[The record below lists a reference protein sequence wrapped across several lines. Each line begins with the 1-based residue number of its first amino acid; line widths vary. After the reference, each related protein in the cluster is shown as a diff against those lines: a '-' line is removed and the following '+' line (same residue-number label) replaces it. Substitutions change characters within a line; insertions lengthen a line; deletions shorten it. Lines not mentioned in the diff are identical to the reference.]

1 MKIIESITI
10 RYFRSVYTVN
20 ISPCK
25 DITVITGKNDVGKSN
40 ILKALNLFFCQQ
52 SDFMKPFDFNDDYS
66 ILRKEE
72 VRQDTIRGQQFIS
85 ISIRFSR
92 GDRMQNSLPPS
103 FSVTRRWDMHSPE
116 YKQSTDVYTRMEQYA
131 KKNGIKYSEKTTT
144 MFLSTFL
151 NKIKYI
157 YVPAIKDTRVF
168 NGTLNALQHSLFDH
182 KNKKIL
188 DEPINKANQ
197 AVQEIV
203 YDLQNDFKY
212 STGIDNFVELPNTLN
227 YTSGLLQIN
236 TSTEGGRVAID
247 KRGDGIRTHYIP
259 KILNYVAK
267 NSKDIYIWGF
277 EEPENS
283 YEYRRCI
290 QVAEEFDT
298 QYSKNC
304 QIFVTS
310 HSPAF
315 YNSVSENKTV
325 VNVGY
330 EQNKTTLLKDISHLD
345 EELGYIKL
353 YQNFI
358 EQVKDLEKKNAENAS
373 YIESLKNELHNSQ
386 KPIILTEGKTDASL
400 LKLAIK
406 KLSLSGF
413 EEWDIKPILSDKTSN
428 NEALLKFLYELRDNM
443 SSNQLIVGIFDRDV
457 KLDVV
462 DGEIKR
468 DLRDMD
474 FFKFAKNLYAFAI
487 PVPHE
492 RPETDQISIE
502 HYFTNS
508 EIKTEIDGKR
518 LFMGNEFQITGVYI
532 GDEELYYKGASNVY
546 NTIKII
552 EHESKKFVTKYD
564 GTGDY
569 SISKAAFV
577 QSIQENKE
585 GFSEI
590 SFSEFSKIFDTI
602 STIVTDSKT

>member
-20 ISPCK
+20 ISPCR

>member
-52 SDFMKPFDFNDDYS
+52 SDFMKPFNFNDDYS

-72 VRQDTIRGQQFIS
+72 VRKETIRGQQFIS

-92 GDRMQNSLPPS
+92 GNRMQNSLPPS

-131 KKNGIKYSEKTTT
+131 KKNGLKYSEKTTT

-168 NGTLNALQHSLFDH
+168 NGTLNALQHSLFDY

-203 YDLQNDFKY
+203 GDLQSDFKQ

-227 YTSGLLQIN
+227 YTNGLLQIN
-236 TSTEGGRVAID
+236 TSTEGGIVSID

-298 QYSKNC
+298 QYSKNS

-315 YNSVSENKTV
+315 YNCVSENKNV
-325 VNVGY
+325 INVGY

-358 EQVKDLEKKNAENAS
+358 EQVKDLEKKNEEKAN

-406 KLSLSGF
+406 KLSLSDF

-443 SSNQLIVGIFDRDV
+443 PSNQLIVGMFDRDV

-577 QSIQENKE
+577 QSIQENKA
-585 GFSEI
+585 GFSDI